1 MRAALFLDRDG
12 VINVEKGYVHRNED
26 IEFVDGIFA
35 LCKAAKNAGLAI
47 VVVTNQAGI
56 GRGYYTETQ
65 FSALMDWMR
74 DLFVEQGVALD
85 AVYHCPFHPEHG
97 VGDYKADS
105 FDRKPN
111 PGMILR
117 AQADL
122 NIDLAASYLIGDKA
136 SDILAARAAGV
147 GTAVLLGSGDNA
159 IGTDSRPD
167 FVVQSLGEATR
178 QLFACSRFV

>member
-12 VINVEKGYVHRNED
+12 VINVEKDYVHRIED
-26 IEFVDGIFA
+26 VEFVDGIFT
-35 LCKAAKNAGLAI
+35 LCKAAKNAGLVI

-65 FSALMDWMR
+65 FRTLMDWMKDR
-74 DLFVEQGVALD
+74 FVERGVALD
-85 AVYHCPFHPEHG
+85 AVYQCPFHPEHG

-117 AQADL
+117 AQTDL
-122 NIDLAASYLIGDKA
+122 DIDLAASCMIGDKA
-136 SDILAARAAGV
+136 SDIEAARAAGV
-147 GTAVLLGSGDNA
+147 GTAVLLGSCEYA
-159 IGTDSRPD
+159 IETDSRPD
-167 FVVQSLGEATR
+167 CVVQSLDEATR
-178 QLFACSRFV
+178 QLFAC